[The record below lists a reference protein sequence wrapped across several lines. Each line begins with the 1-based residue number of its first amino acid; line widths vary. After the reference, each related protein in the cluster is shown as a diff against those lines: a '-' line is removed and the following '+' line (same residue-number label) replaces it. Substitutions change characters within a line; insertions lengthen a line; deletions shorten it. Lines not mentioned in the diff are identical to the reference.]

1 MNSVLGYLIGLGDRH
16 LDNVL
21 LDLRSAELVHI
32 DYSVC
37 FDKGAR
43 LRVPELVPFRLTPCL
58 TAALGVTGVEG
69 LFRLVWRVW
78 RDCSSGGVFVR
89 VCVEG
94 GGGGGGKSGWAGGLT
109 WPNTT
114 VTSACLPGLTPLSPL
129 PALPCRLS
137 CELALS
143 TLNPKPFPAG
153 SLAS

>member
-69 LFRLVWRVW
+69 LFRLVWRDCSGWCGGCGGTVQVEVCLCVCVW
-78 RDCSSGGVFVR
+78 REAVGGA
-89 VCVEG
+89 E
-94 GGGGGGKSGWAGGLT
+94 KAGGRE
-109 WPNTT
+109 
-114 VTSACLPGLTPLSPL
+114 A
-129 PALPCRLS
+129 
-137 CELALS
+137 
-143 TLNPKPFPAG
+143 
-153 SLAS
+153 